1 MTLIADK
8 VYRNAKV
15 YSIALDGK
23 ETHAEAVAIKD
34 GKFVYVGNEAG
45 IAAWIG
51 DTTTI
56 VDCHGKSVLPGL
68 ADAHMHLAHSAEL
81 FGTCSFSRIVPNP
94 QGYTRRSDKAD
105 AGHTESLR
113 QRAQRSRSNQRNRLG
128 QNVVF
133 LRTTGHRAPH
143 HTT

>member
-23 ETHAEAVAIKD
+23 ETHSEAVAIKD

-68 ADAHMHLAHSAEL
+68 ADGENSIQERKSEIKS
-81 FGTCSFSRIVPNP
+81 TIS
-94 QGYTRRSDKAD
+94 
-105 AGHTESLR
+105 ESWTF
-113 QRAQRSRSNQRNRLG
+113 QRVCL
-128 QNVVF
+128 
-133 LRTTGHRAPH
+133 
-143 HTT
+143 